1 MKRKFILLMTI
12 GILVIGCPSQ
22 KVTRYETMAYKSAS
36 SENRLKI
43 EQGKIDVGM
52 SIDECKASCPECQF
66 LKKFTNTK
74 GDYELWEVT
83 GPGKDLYLHVQNG
96 RIEKVSVNTPQSP
109 PHKLRH

>member
-1 MKRKFILLMTI
+1 MERKFFLLMTI
-12 GILVIGCPSQ
+12 GILAIGCPSP

-36 SENRLKI
+36 PENSLKI

-96 RIEKVSVNTPQSP
+96 KIEKVSVNTPHP
-109 PHKLRH
+109 PRHKLGH

>member
-1 MKRKFILLMTI
+1 MTI

-52 SIDECKASCPECQF
+52 SIEECKASCPECQF
-66 LKKFTNTK
+66 LGKFTNTK

-96 RIEKVSVNTPQSP
+96 RIGKVSVNTPQSP
-109 PHKLRH
+109 RYKLRH

>member
-1 MKRKFILLMTI
+1 MERKFILLMTI

-52 SIDECKASCPECQF
+52 SIDECKASCAECQF

-83 GPGKDLYLHVQNG
+83 GPGKDLYLQVQNG
-96 RIEKVSVNTPQSP
+96 RIEKVSANTPHP
-109 PHKLRH
+109 PHRKFGH